1 MPLLSR
7 VPPPVWPLVDGGLT
21 SWGPLISGRRSL
33 RGSEAGEQA
42 CAAAWMAW
50 GHCLPS
56 EGAMPSHTRSCSDG
70 AMGTL
75 PLSAG
80 GSPAGPPPQTLR
92 EDVAGCACPSGG
104 RQQGPVVGRAVRLAH
119 LLKRRGTC
127 TVGPRRRWVLLVPA
141 SHFTLTYS
149 FSYLESVCCSI
160 EILFIGQVY
169 NCHIALQSFTLSS
182 PGPTYALGT
191 TSLPQRILR
200 LKKIFKYIIC
210 LRFHLLINTVIKYHF

>member
-1 MPLLSR
+1 MPRCCGWAAPGGWLSAEAFQHAGCGGLESQPSPAMPLLSR

-50 GHCLPS
+50 GHRLPS

-141 SHFTLTYS
+141 SHFKT
-149 FSYLESVCCSI
+149 VCYGK
-160 EILFIGQVY
+160 LQVVTK
-169 NCHIALQSFTLSS
+169 IK
-182 PGPTYALGT
+182 
-191 TSLPQRILR
+191 RITDWR
-200 LKKIFKYIIC
+200 EDAGVHRPVFM
-210 LRFHLLINTVIKYHF
+210 